1 MYFFSNERC
10 DTFMADDDLEPPH
23 RAGRPYIGS
32 AFFPDPGEPEEGAV
46 RAVDPTTGITK
57 WEFKEF
63 SGAWAGVTS
72 TAGGLVFTGD
82 GQGNF
87 IALDADSGRDL
98 WHVPLGASI
107 RTAAI
112 SYAVDNRQFITITA
126 GDGIFTFALPQ
137 AAGPATRRAPGR

>member
-1 MYFFSNERC
+1 M
-10 DTFMADDDLEPPH
+10 TA
-23 RAGRPYIGS
+23 
-32 AFFPDPGEPEEGAV
+32 
-46 RAVDPTTGITK
+46 
-57 WEFKEF
+57 
-63 SGAWAGVTS
+63 

-112 SYAVDNRQFITITA
+112 SYAVDGRQFITITA
-126 GDGIFTFALPQ
+126 GDAIFTFALPQ
-137 AAGPATRRAPGR
+137 TTGPAGRSRGR

>member
-46 RAVDPTTGITK
+46 RAVDPRTGTTK
-57 WEFKEF
+57 WEFREF
-63 SGAWAGVTS
+63 SGAWAGVTA

-112 SYAVDNRQFITITA
+112 SYAVDGRQFITITA
-126 GDGIFTFALPQ
+126 GDAIFTFALPQ
-137 AAGPATRRAPGR
+137 ASGPAAPRARGR